1 VTVTDVGHR
10 NAADQIDVGTTGTI
24 EQRGAFRTLNLK
36 GQRSRGSLCHMPQ
49 KKFSGIHAPKVG
61 KKTGYLLYNT
71 QHGTDLTRSGKATNH
86 RRE

>member
-1 VTVTDVGHR
+1 
-10 NAADQIDVGTTGTI
+10 
-24 EQRGAFRTLNLK
+24 
-36 GQRSRGSLCHMPQ
+36 LCHMPQ